1 MDRLSLYLPL
11 PAALDRSPASRF
23 WTQAFL
29 VVLGSLLL
37 TASAKIQV
45 PFWPV
50 PMTLQTGVVL
60 LLAMVMGP
68 RLALATVALYMAQG
82 AMGLPVF
89 AGTPVKGIG
98 LAYIMGPTGG
108 YMLGWFLAAA
118 FVGWAAARWRHGLA
132 LFAICL
138 VGVALNYAPG
148 IAWLTTFTGSFEQ
161 SLAVGALPFILGD
174 VVKSALAVSLAL
186 ALSVAGRPG
195 SALGDDADR

>member
-1 MDRLSLYLPL
+1 MERLSLYLPL
-11 PAALDRSPASRF
+11 PATALRTPASRTL
-23 WTQAFL
+23 TQAVL

-60 LLAMVMGP
+60 FLALVMGP
-68 RLALATVALYMAQG
+68 RLALATVALYLAQG

-98 LAYIMGPTGG
+98 LAYMMGPTGG
-108 YMLGWFLAAA
+108 YMLGWLLAAA
-118 FVGWAAARWRHGLA
+118 FVGWAAGRWRAPLA

-138 VGVALNYAPG
+138 GGVALNYLPG
-148 IAWLTTFTGSFEQ
+148 IAWLATFTGLEG
-161 SLAVGALPFILGD
+161 AVAMGAAPFILGD
-174 VVKSALAVSLAL
+174 VVKSGLAVSLAL
-186 ALSVAGRPG
+186 ALSVAGRPSTRG
-195 SALGDDADR
+195 

>member
-11 PAALDRSPASRF
+11 PSIALRTPATRTL
-23 WTQAFL
+23 TQIVL

-60 LLAMVMGP
+60 LLGLVMGP
-68 RLALATVALYMAQG
+68 RLAVAAVALYLAQG
-82 AMGLPVF
+82 ALGLPVF
-89 AGTPVKGIG
+89 ANTPARGVG
-98 LAYIMGPTGG
+98 LAYMMGPTGG
-108 YMLGWFLAAA
+108 YMVGWLLAAA
-118 FVGWAAARWRHGLA
+118 FVGWAAGRWRSLLA

-148 IAWLTTFTGSFEQ
+148 LIWLTTFTGSLEQ
-161 SLAVGALPFILGD
+161 SLAVGAFPFILGD
-174 VVKSALAVSLAL
+174 VVKAALAVSLAL
-186 ALSVAGRPG
+186 ALSVAGRPSVRG
-195 SALGDDADR
+195 

>member
-11 PAALDRSPASRF
+11 PGTAFRTPASRTL
-23 WTQAFL
+23 TQLAL

-60 LLAMVMGP
+60 FLALVMGP
-68 RLALATVALYMAQG
+68 RLALATVALYLAQG

-89 AGTPVKGIG
+89 AGTPAKGLG
-98 LAYIMGPTGG
+98 LAYMMGPTGG
-108 YMLGWFLAAA
+108 YMLGWLLAAA
-118 FVGWAAARWRHGLA
+118 FVGWAAGRWRSLAA

-138 VGVALNYAPG
+138 GGVALNYLPG
-148 IAWLTTFTGSFEQ
+148 VAWLATFTGLEG
-161 SLAVGALPFILGD
+161 AVAMGVVPFILGD

-186 ALSVAGRPG
+186 ALSVTGRG
-195 SALGDDADR
+195 SARG